1 MMLRL
6 LPCLACALS
15 PILAFQLPLLESAL
29 NPGPDFQRLFGASW
43 SPDLYNGLVTLFQA
57 EPVRCW
63 GLDRLASSDIAILGA
78 PFDTA
83 VTYRTGAR
91 FGP

>member
-1 MMLRL
+1 MLRL
-6 LPCLACALS
+6 LPCLAYLHALS
-15 PILAFQLPLLESAL
+15 PALAAQMPLLESA
-29 NPGPDFQRLFGASW
+29 PIPDFQSLFGASW